1 MHTGLHIRLRKESM
15 EKLKRV
21 CENCRYWVYNKRTKN
36 NYGMGAGICGL
47 NGAEAFCEST
57 GCAAYAEIKI

>member
-1 MHTGLHIRLRKESM
+1 M

-21 CENCRYWVYNKRTKN
+21 CENCRYWVYNKHTEN
-36 NYGMGAGICGL
+36 SYGMGVGICGL